1 MNPQIANVSEEGDIY
16 KFTLSGL
23 NVSLAN
29 ALRRTILADIKT
41 LAFYTENY
49 KDGECT
55 IQVNTSRLHNE
66 ILKHRLSCIPIH
78 ETDLTILPGNYILEL
93 DVQNETENMMIVTTE
108 HFKIKNKTN
117 GNYLTDAE
125 THRIFPPHAITHQY
139 IDFLRL
145 RPRIGDSI
153 PGEQIKL
160 TAEFSV
166 HTARENAMF
175 NVVSKCSY
183 GNTIDVAKANE
194 VWEEH
199 KQKLI
204 ADSMTKEE
212 IEMQEQNFRILDV
225 QRHFVVDSFDYV
237 VQTIGVFDNKD
248 IVKKACIVLQNKLV
262 DMVKSLDS
270 DMVPILN
277 SETTIE
283 NCFDV
288 ILENEDYTMGK
299 VLEYI
304 LYEKYYAQEKLF
316 TFCGFKKFHPHN
328 NDSTLRVAYEQNADK
343 RMVAQHVRIAC
354 IEASQVFEKIYK
366 MF

>member
-1 MNPQIANVSEEGDIY
+1 MNPQISNVSEEGDIY

-23 NVSLAN
+23 NISLAN

-41 LAFYTENY
+41 LTFYTENY
-49 KDGECT
+49 KDGECA

-78 ETDLTILPGNYILEL
+78 ESDLSILPGNYILEL
-93 DVQNETENMMIVTTE
+93 DVQNETENMLIVTTE

-125 THRIFPPHAITHQY
+125 TRRIFPPHAITHQY
-139 IDFLRL
+139 IDFVRL

-160 TAEFSV
+160 TAEFSI

-183 GNTIDVAKANE
+183 GNTIDVVKANE
-194 VWEEH
+194 VWEDH

-204 ADSMTKEE
+204 ADGMTKEE
-212 IEMQEQNFRILDV
+212 IEMQENNFRILDI
-225 QRHFVVDSFDYV
+225 QRHYLEDSFDFV
-237 VQTIGVFDNKD
+237 VQTIGVFENKD
-248 IVKKACIVLQNKLV
+248 IVKKACVVLQNKLV

-304 LYEKYYAQEKLF
+304 LYEKYYIKEKLF

-328 NDSTLRVAYEQNADK
+328 NDSTLRIAYEQNADK
-343 RMVAQHVRIAC
+343 RMAAQHVRIVC

>member
-1 MNPQIANVSEEGDIY
+1 
-16 KFTLSGL
+16 
-23 NVSLAN
+23 
-29 ALRRTILADIKT
+29 
-41 LAFYTENY
+41 
-49 KDGECT
+49 
-55 IQVNTSRLHNE
+55 
-66 ILKHRLSCIPIH
+66 
-78 ETDLTILPGNYILEL
+78 
-93 DVQNETENMMIVTTE
+93 MMIVTTE

-125 THRIFPPHAITHQY
+125 THRIFPPHSVTHQY
-139 IDFLRL
+139 IDFARL

-183 GNTIDVAKANE
+183 GNTIDVAKANDI
-194 VWEEH
+194 WEEH

-225 QRHFVVDSFDYV
+225 QRHFVADSFDYV
-237 VQTIGVFDNKD
+237 VQTVGVFENKD

-262 DMVKSLDS
+262 DMVKALDS

-283 NCFDV
+283 FCYDV

-304 LYEKYYAQEKLF
+304 LYEKYYLGEK
-316 TFCGFKKFHPHN
+316 TASFCGFKKMHPH
-328 NDSTLRVAYEQNADK
+328 DTKSIIRLAYQDK
-343 RMVAQHVRIAC
+343 TDKHMCRTHLKTACAEAQ
-354 IEASQVFEKIYK
+354 EVFTKIYK